1 MESITSQAQQH
12 LSLDL
17 TKVNISLYAIPLA
30 YILALLPHV
39 YMEIAMILTVGKW
52 SNASPRGNVDA
63 ASARLPAHKLAQF
76 KRGRRETLNN
86 VIRHLDVHTA
96 SSIAASAAH
105 TNGLENLSLFVGA
118 ILSANWAS
126 VSTEKLNQIAVLYV
140 VLRLIYNPVYIFG
153 NSKIVSLLR
162 STIWFGAQG
171 MTRISS
177 PSGSSL
183 YLLKLAADQTSGID
197 STRAATTFLA
207 PPALVVLLILGARIG
222 K

>member
-1 MESITSQAQQH
+1 MEHITSQAQQH

-17 TKVNISLYAIPLA
+17 TKVNVSLYAIPLA

-39 YMEIAMILTVGKW
+39 YMEIAMILSVGKW
-52 SNASPRGNVDA
+52 SNASPRGNLDA
-63 ASARLPAHKLAQF
+63 ASAKLPADKLAKF
-76 KRGRRETLNN
+76 KR
-86 VIRHLDVHTA
+86 
-96 SSIAASAAH
+96 AAH

-118 ILSANWAS
+118 ILAANWAS
-126 VSTEKLNQIAVLYV
+126 VPTEKLNQIAVLYV

-153 NSKIVSLLR
+153 TTKIVSLIR
-162 STIWFGAQG
+162 STIWFGAQ
-171 MTRISS
+171 
-177 PSGSSL
+177 GSSL

-197 STRAATTFLA
+197 STRAVTIFLA

>member
-1 MESITSQAQQH
+1 MRFHSPTSWPCSQ
-12 LSLDL
+12 
-17 TKVNISLYAIPLA
+17 
-30 YILALLPHV
+30 
-39 YMEIAMILTVGKW
+39 IAMILTVGKW

-76 KRGRRETLNN
+76 KR
-86 VIRHLDVHTA
+86 
-96 SSIAASAAH
+96 ASAAH

-118 ILSANWAS
+118 ILSANWDS

-171 MTRISS
+171 
-177 PSGSSL
+177 SSL